1 MVSHECTYVVT
12 VWPYWGI
19 IKFHAYLSF
28 CHTSAST
35 NLCHKWWK
43 MGWNLFW
50 RIILI
55 FIQLHFHE
63 ISIHVK
69 ECFTNNL
76 LKRKC
81 IRIRPDVY
89 LCNSSIKMGFR
100 QKPILAFSFMFN
112 IDFYK
117 TNVPLWQTNLI
128 VLERSLVIS
137 EILSQWEFLQYNS
150 LNLFVVD

>member
-63 ISIHVK
+63 ISIYVK
-69 ECFTNNL
+69 ECFTNIL

-81 IRIRPDVY
+81 IRIRLQIFFSLDVRWWKG
-89 LCNSSIKMGFR
+89 LLFLLGSAFIHKWTNFELLQNRKIWLW
-100 QKPILAFSFMFN
+100 ILTCSRHQSLQIFEFQFSKSLFLFN
-112 IDFYK
+112 K
-117 TNVPLWQTNLI
+117 
-128 VLERSLVIS
+128 
-137 EILSQWEFLQYNS
+137 
-150 LNLFVVD
+150 